1 VFEDTP
7 AGIEAA
13 RRAGM
18 RAVAMCT
25 GHSAAELAGAHVVA
39 QARDYDELMQAHFL
53 RNLIT

>member
-1 VFEDTP
+1 VFEDTR

-39 QARDYDELMQAHFL
+39 QARDYDELMEAHFL